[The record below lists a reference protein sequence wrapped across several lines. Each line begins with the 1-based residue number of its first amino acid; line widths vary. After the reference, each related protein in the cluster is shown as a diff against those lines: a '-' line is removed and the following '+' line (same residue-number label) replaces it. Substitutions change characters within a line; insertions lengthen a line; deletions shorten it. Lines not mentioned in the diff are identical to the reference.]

1 MTGGAPGVHTGPVDP
16 EQVAQPLAGDPH
28 VHGVAALKPR
38 LRGWL
43 HFGAAPLAFVL
54 GLVLMVVTPTTG
66 LRAAVAVYVLTT
78 VLLFGV
84 SAAYHLG
91 AGSARV
97 NDFLHKLDHA
107 NIYLFI
113 AGSYTPFAAALPS
126 ATLRWTILGLVWGI
140 ALVGLIVRVAWTAA
154 PRWLVTG
161 SYLALG
167 WVAVFF
173 LPAFYRDLGAATV
186 ALLAIGGVLYSI
198 GGVIYARKKPNP
210 HPEWFGFHELF
221 HAFTIAA
228 YLVQYVAVAMVV
240 TS

>member
-1 MTGGAPGVHTGPVDP
+1 MTTEHLDADSST
-16 EQVAQPLAGDPH
+16 
-28 VHGVAALKPR
+28 VAALKPK

-54 GLVLMVVTPTTG
+54 GLVLLVVTPSQG
-66 LRAAVAVYVLTT
+66 LRVAVAVYVATT

-84 SAAYHLG
+84 SSAYHLG
-91 AGSARV
+91 AGSPRTNA
-97 NDFLHKLDHA
+97 FLRKLDHA

-113 AGSYTPFAAALPS
+113 AGSYTPFAAALPDS
-126 ATLRWTILGLVWGI
+126 RLRWTVLTLVWGI
-140 ALVGLIVRVAWTAA
+140 GLLGLVVRVAWAAA

-167 WVAVFF
+167 WVAIFF
-173 LPAFYRDLGAATV
+173 LPAFYRDLGASTV
-186 ALLAIGGVLYSI
+186 ILLGIGGVLYSI
-198 GGVIYARKKPNP
+198 GGVIYARKSPNP
-210 HPEWFGFHELF
+210 HPAWFGFHELF

-240 TS
+240 TA